1 MGSSADPLIG
11 LAILVGVIALA
22 IFAGVSA
29 AIVIFTIRFRDRGAS
44 DGRSGAAD
52 VPQIHGDQRLEI
64 LWTAAP
70 LAVLAIVFVA
80 SLVTLGQVGRTAT
93 FGSAEPPVVIRAVG
107 HQWWF
112 DFAYA
117 DGWSVPNEVHIPVGT
132 PVEFR
137 VIAEDVLHDL
147 WIPELG
153 VKADLFPGRENVI
166 RVYTSRAGTYDG
178 VCAEFCGLEHAWMR
192 FRVVAEPR
200 AAYDRWIA
208 LQSATRTAPAGL
220 AAAGERVFL
229 ANVCVSCHAV
239 RGTSASAAIGPEL
252 THLGGRLKLAGGV
265 LPNDPGALR
274 SWLEDPQRYKPGS
287 FMPRVELGPQDLD
300 ALVAYLGALR

>member
-1 MGSSADPLIG
+1 MNSSADPLIG
-11 LAILVGVIALA
+11 LAVLVGIIALT

-29 AIVIFTIRFRDRGAS
+29 AIVIFTIRFRDRGPDSAEI
-44 DGRSGAAD
+44 A
-52 VPQIHGDQRLEI
+52 QTHGHTRLE
-64 LWTAAP
+64 LVWTAAP
-70 LAVLAIVFVA
+70 LVVLAVVFTA
-80 SLVTLGQVGRTAT
+80 SLVTLAQVGRSAT
-93 FGSAEPPVVIRAVG
+93 FGSTEPPIVIRAVG

-112 DFAYA
+112 EFSYA
-117 DGWSVPNEVHIPVGT
+117 DGWTVPNEVHIPVGT

-137 VIAEDVLHDL
+137 MTAADVLHDL

-153 VKADLFPGRENVI
+153 IKADLVPGRESVI
-166 RVYTSRAGTYDG
+166 RVFSARAATYDG

-200 AAYDRWIA
+200 AAYDRWLS
-208 LQSATRTAPAGL
+208 LQAAARTMPAGS
-220 AAAGERVFL
+220 AADGERVFL

-239 RGTSASAAIGPEL
+239 RGTTAASAIGPEL
-252 THLGGRLKLAGGV
+252 THLAGRMKLAGGV

-274 SWLEDPQRYKPGS
+274 SWLEDPQRYKPGA
-287 FMPRVELGPQDLD
+287 FMPRVELTAKDLD

>member
-11 LAILVGVIALA
+11 LAVLIGAIALA
-22 IFAGVSA
+22 IFVGVSG
-29 AIVIFTIRFRDRGAS
+29 AIVVFTLRFRDRGA
-44 DGRSGAAD
+44 AAGPPAE

-70 LAVLAIVFVA
+70 LAVLAVVFVA

-93 FGSAEPPVVIRAVG
+93 FGSAEPPVVIRAIG

-112 DFAYA
+112 EFAYA
-117 DGWSVPNEVHIPVGT
+117 DGWSVPNEVHIPVGA

-137 VIAEDVLHDL
+137 VTAQDVLHDL

-153 VKADLFPGRENVI
+153 VKTDLVPGRENVI
-166 RVYTSRAGTYDG
+166 RVYTGRAGTYDG

-200 AAYDRWIA
+200 AAYDRWV
-208 LQSATRTAPAGL
+208 AGQ
-220 AAAGERVFL
+220 AAARATPAASAAEGERVFL

-239 RGTSASAAIGPEL
+239 RGTSASATIGPEL
-252 THLGGRLKLAGGV
+252 THLASRARLAGGV
-265 LPNDPGALR
+265 LPNDPAALR
-274 SWLEDPQRYKPGS
+274 SWLEDPQRYKPGA
-287 FMPRVELGPQDLD
+287 FMPQVKLAPSDLD
-300 ALVAYLGALR
+300 ALVAYLAALR

>member
-11 LAILVGVIALA
+11 LAVLIGAIALA
-22 IFAGVSA
+22 IFVGVSG
-29 AIVIFTIRFRDRGAS
+29 AIVVFTLRFRDRGT
-44 DGRSGAAD
+44 SGPHAAG
-52 VPQIHGDQRLEI
+52 VPQIHGDRRLEI

-80 SLVTLGQVGRTAT
+80 SLTTLAQVGRTAT
-93 FGSAEPPVVIRAVG
+93 FGSSEPPVVIRAIG

-112 DFAYA
+112 EFAYA
-117 DGWSVPNEVHIPVGT
+117 DGWSVPNEVHIPVGA

-137 VIAEDVLHDL
+137 VTTQDVLHDL

-153 VKADLFPGRENVI
+153 VKTDLVPGRENVI
-166 RVYTSRAGTYDG
+166 RVYTSRAATYEG

-208 LQSATRTAPAGL
+208 AQ
-220 AAAGERVFL
+220 AAARAVPVAAAADGERVFL
-229 ANVCVSCHAV
+229 ANVCTSCHAV
-239 RGTSASAAIGPEL
+239 RGTSASSTIGPEL
-252 THLGGRLKLAGGV
+252 THLASRARLAGGV

-274 SWLEDPQRYKPGS
+274 SWLEDPQRYKPGA
-287 FMPRVELGPQDLD
+287 FMPRVKLAPKDLD
-300 ALVAYLGALR
+300 ALVAYLAALR

>member
-1 MGSSADPLIG
+1 MSSSADPLIG
-11 LAILVGVIALA
+11 LAVLVGVIALA

-29 AIVIFTIRFRDRGAS
+29 AIIIFTIRFRDRGAS
-44 DGRSGAAD
+44 DEHTGPAA

-80 SLVTLGQVGRTAT
+80 SLITLAQVGRTAT
-93 FGSAEPPVVIRAVG
+93 FGSSEPPLVIRAVG

-112 DFAYA
+112 EFAYA
-117 DGWSVPNEVHIPVGT
+117 DGWTVPNEVHIPVGT

-137 VIAEDVLHDL
+137 MSAADVLHDL

-153 VKADLFPGRENVI
+153 VKADLVPGRESVI
-166 RVYTSRAGTYDG
+166 RVFTARAGTYDG

-200 AAYDRWIA
+200 AAYDRWVA
-208 LQSATRTAPAGL
+208 LQAAARTVPAGL
-220 AAAGERVFL
+220 AADGERVFL

-239 RGTSASAAIGPEL
+239 RGTTAASAIGPEL
-252 THLGGRLKLAGGV
+252 THLGGRMKLAGGV
-265 LPNDPGALR
+265 LPNDPAALR
-274 SWLEDPQRYKPGS
+274 SWLDEPQRYKPGA
-287 FMPRVELGPQDLD
+287 FMPRVELAAKDLD